1 MNIFSVLKDIVDRPA
16 VTGFEDQRRKRIAEY
31 FSDYC
36 DSVSVD
42 VIGNIIGTLGSGE
55 RSVMLAAH
63 YDQIGF
69 MIKHVDEKGFAYF
82 DPVGGWDQRVVY
94 GARVK
99 VWTGNEP
106 DAYIVGVIGAKPAHI
121 VEREAR
127 DKAVRID
134 EMHLDFGA
142 KSADE
147 AKSWGVRPSSIVTV
161 DSPVSRMGKAR
172 GENDLVVGAG
182 FDDACAVVAF
192 LKTLELLKE
201 DPLKKVKLHVVATVQ
216 EEIGLRGAQVSGFNL
231 SPWCAIASD
240 VTHALAPGVAPT
252 RVGDIRLGEGPAIGI
267 GANFTKELWALIEE
281 TANKNKI
288 PHQVEAVPAASGTD
302 AWALQTLR
310 GGTITGLVSIP
321 NRYMHSPNE
330 VISLNDIENT
340 GLLVAKTLK
349 ELEEQGIQHTR
360 ELFRRG

>member
-1 MNIFSVLKDIVDRPA
+1 MNVFSVLKDIVDRA
-16 VTGFEDQRRKRIAEY
+16 EVAGFEDQRQKRIADY
-31 FSDYC
+31 LSDYC

-42 VIGNIIGTLGSGE
+42 VIGNIIGTIGSAE
-55 RSVMLAAH
+55 RSVMLAGH

-94 GARVK
+94 GTRVK
-99 VWTGNEP
+99 IWTGNEL
-106 DAYIVGVIGAKPAHI
+106 DSYVVGVVGAKPVHI

-127 DKAVRID
+127 DKSVRID
-134 EMHLDFGA
+134 EMHIDFGA
-142 KSADE
+142 KSAEE

-161 DSPVSRMGKAR
+161 DSAVSRLGKTREGTDFA
-172 GENDLVVGAG
+172 VGAG

-192 LKTLELLKE
+192 LKTLEILKE
-201 DPLKKVKLHVVATVQ
+201 DPLKKLKLHVVATVQ

-231 SPWCAIASD
+231 APWCAIASD
-240 VTHALAPGVAPT
+240 VTHALAPGVTPP

-267 GANFTKELWALIEE
+267 GANFTQELWTLMEE
-281 TANKNKI
+281 TANKNNI
-288 PHQVEAVPAASGTD
+288 PHQVEAIPAASGTD

-310 GGTITGLVSIP
+310 GGTITGLISIP

-330 VISLNDIENT
+330 VISLNDIDNT
-340 GLLVAKTLK
+340 GLLIAKTLK
-349 ELEEQGIQHTR
+349 ELEERGIQHTKEIYR
-360 ELFRRG
+360 KA